1 MTERQLE
8 VLRCIS
14 AGATNREIA
23 VQLGIAT
30 ETVKSHVRD
39 ILSAL
44 GARSRAHAVAIAF
57 REGEIE

>member
-1 MTERQLE
+1 MTARQQE
-8 VLRCIS
+8 VLRYIA
-14 AGATNREIA
+14 AGATNPEIA
-23 VQLGIAT
+23 RELGIST
-30 ETVKSHVRD
+30 ETAKSHVRD